1 MTLVRGLAVR
11 ISERMVRW
19 AAPGC
24 KEWAEGLER
33 EVEFIESDWRA
44 LAWAVGSIRVV
55 LDRTSSP
62 LGSGHE
68 TQRPPLWWAWPIC
81 IGAWAFSYSLSA
93 LRATCWHDRISSG
106 LISFGWIL
114 WGALSFATWL
124 REQSRPPISQI
135 DAYLS
140 FSRMTLEHRL
150 KRYRSQRRWLP
161 LLVPL
166 SMVSG
171 FAMSYQGEGEWG
183 HISTGVVIV
192 AGAIAAWLLCLDT
205 PAKIELRL
213 ARLNDRIVEREKG
226 GVR

>member
-1 MTLVRGLAVR
+1 MTFLRRKALE
-11 ISERMVRW
+11 ISRW
-19 AAPGC
+19 VTWLAAPGC
-24 KEWAEGLER
+24 KEWAEGLEH
-33 EVEFIESDWRA
+33 EVEFIDNDWRA
-44 LAWAVGSIRVV
+44 LAWAIGSSRVL
-55 LDRTSSP
+55 LDRREA
-62 LGSGHE
+62 GSGHE

-150 KRYRSQRRWLP
+150 TRYRSQRRWLP

-171 FAMSYQGEGEWG
+171 FAMSYQGDGEWG